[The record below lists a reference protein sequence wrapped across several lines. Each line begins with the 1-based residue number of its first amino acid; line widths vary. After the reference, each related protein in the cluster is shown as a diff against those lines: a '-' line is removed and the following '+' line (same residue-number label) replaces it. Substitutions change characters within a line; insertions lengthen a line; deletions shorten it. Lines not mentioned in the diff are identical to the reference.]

1 MSNKHRNT
9 SAFVSALIAA
19 TLLPQPVSAQR
30 TEENATTNAEDAF
43 GSNVGSESLGIYD
56 PNEVRGFSPLEA
68 GNVRVEG
75 LYFDRQGDFTGRL
88 VAGNRIRVGPSALG
102 YILPAPSGIA
112 DYRLRKP
119 ATELGL
125 SMVGNVDSFGATF
138 AEADVS
144 LPISGETLR
153 LGTGVGYY
161 ANRSADQRTAKVL
174 SLAAIG
180 FWQPS
185 AQTEIIPF
193 WSRIR
198 TRDSMVAP
206 IIRGN
211 GLAVPDQYDRGELIG
226 QKWAGQERLR
236 LISGVIATHDA
247 GTFDLSGGLF
257 RSTDESLEGFT
268 LLQDAAALGQF
279 SRRTVI
285 ADQARFSG
293 SISGELRVTRH
304 FETGR
309 LRHAASVVVRGRRQ
323 QRRYGGADRQ
333 MLADGRYGESALVTE
348 PAFAFGAKDSDL
360 VRHYT
365 LGLVYRAVLPDVGEI
380 NLGLQRADYRKRVD
394 PVGRPAILTTDRP
407 LLFNAAFSLYLT
419 PDIALYA
426 GVTNGLE
433 ESDIAPET
441 AINRNEAP
449 PAIRTRQYD
458 AGVRWRISDRANAV
472 IGLFSIEKPYDG
484 IDASGLYRR
493 LGQVRHRGI
502 EASFTGTVVDGLTF
516 VAGAVVLDPQLSGED
531 VATGQVGA
539 RPVGVPRFRGQLS
552 LDWRPSPNSPL
563 SFDAVLTSRGS
574 YFGDTANAVTV
585 DGLTTLDL
593 GLRYRFRIGGNP
605 AQFRIQG
612 FNVLNAYGWDV
623 VGSNGFRPN
632 APRQIV
638 AKLTLDL

>member
-1 MSNKHRNT
+1 MS
-9 SAFVSALIAA
+9 VIASVIVA
-19 TLLPQPVSAQR
+19 AALLPQPASAQR

-43 GSNVGSESLGIYD
+43 GSNVGSESLGVYD

-88 VAGNRIRVGPSALG
+88 VSGNRIRVGPSALG
-102 YILPAPSGIA
+102 YVLPAPSGIA

-119 ATELGL
+119 AAELGF
-125 SMVGNVDSFGATF
+125 SMVGNVDSFGAAF

-144 LPISGETLR
+144 LPISGDTLR
-153 LGTGVGYY
+153 LGAGAGYY
-161 ANRSADQRTAKVL
+161 GNRSADQRTARVL

-180 FWQPS
+180 LWQPGP
-185 AQTEIIPF
+185 QTEIIPF

-211 GLAVPDQYDRGELIG
+211 GLAVPDQYHRGEQMG

-236 LISGVIATHDA
+236 LVSGIIATHNA
-247 GTFDLSGGLF
+247 GAFDFSGGLF
-257 RSTDESLEGFT
+257 RSTDESFKGFT
-268 LLQDAAALGQF
+268 LLQDAAPLGQL

-293 SISGELRVTRH
+293 STSGELRITRH

-309 LRHAASVVVRGRRQ
+309 LRHAASLVVRGRQ
-323 QRRYGGADRQ
+323 QDRRYGGADRQ
-333 MLADGRYGESALVTE
+333 LLADGPYGESALVSE
-348 PAFAFGAKDSDL
+348 PAFAFGAQDSDQ
-360 VRHYT
+360 VRQYT
-365 LGLVYRAVLPDVGEI
+365 LGLVYRAALPDVGEV
-380 NLGLQRADYRKRVD
+380 NLGLQRIDYRKRVD
-394 PVGRPAILTTDRP
+394 RVGRPTIVTTNRP
-407 LLFNAAFSLYLT
+407 LLLNAAISFNLAS
-419 PDIALYA
+419 DIALYA
-426 GVTNGLE
+426 GFAEGLE

-449 PAIRTRQYD
+449 PAILTRQYD

-484 IDASGLYRR
+484 IDATGLYRR

-531 VATGQVGA
+531 LATGQVGA
-539 RPVGVPRFRGQLS
+539 RPVGVPRFRAQLS
-552 LDWRPSPNSPL
+552 LDWRPSPNAPL

-574 YFGDTANAVTV
+574 YFGDTANAVRV
-585 DGLTTLDL
+585 DRLTMLDL
-593 GLRYRFRIGGNP
+593 GLRYRFRIGRNP
-605 AQFRIQG
+605 ALFRIQG
-612 FNVLNAYGWDV
+612 FNIFNAYGWDV